1 MNVKNQ
7 RSGVSVDDRASDN
20 DVISYSEDTLSDA
33 DRISLEKSV
42 PTPTGDTS
50 WCFEDDV
57 ISGICECG
65 ALGRAHKR
73 DCPSNSR
80 NHYVGCILF
89 PKASSADSDK
99 NGKNDDCVK
108 SKPPKASKPVDTRST
123 RRGKREK
130 PGGEKPPPA
139 KRPRPNFK
147 VGDCV
152 NLHDSKLGKYHLPC
166 CIVQVFGDRCLL
178 CCHK

>member
-1 MNVKNQ
+1 M
-7 RSGVSVDDRASDN
+7 DDRASDNN

-33 DRISLEKSV
+33 ESISFEKSV
-42 PTPTGDTS
+42 PTPTGNTS

-57 ISGICECG
+57 ISGICVCA
-65 ALGRAHKR
+65 ALGQAHKR

-80 NHYVGCILF
+80 NCYVGCTLI

-99 NGKNDDCVK
+99 NGKDDAYVK
-108 SKPPKASKPVDTRST
+108 SKPPKASKPVDTRPT

-139 KRPRPNFK
+139 KKPRPNFLQ
-147 VGDCV
+147 G
-152 NLHDSKLGKYHLPC
+152 G
-166 CIVQVFGDRCLL
+166 
-178 CCHK
+178 